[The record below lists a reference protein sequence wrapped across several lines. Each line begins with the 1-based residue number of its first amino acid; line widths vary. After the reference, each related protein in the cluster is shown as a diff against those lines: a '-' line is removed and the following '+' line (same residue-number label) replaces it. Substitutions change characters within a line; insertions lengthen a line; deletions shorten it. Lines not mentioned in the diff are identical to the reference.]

1 MELPLSCAE
10 TLSSRSWID
19 RLGERLCHFSE
30 TPKVLEDLQCFRL
43 FRLMCMKTSLGI
55 VANAR
60 LPNHSALS
68 VRLKRI
74 PSIQRKIERSTTNL
88 SQVDDIIGLR
98 IICQSV
104 SDAVALSSRME
115 SVSNHKRTK
124 NYIREPRN
132 TGYRAIHHIF
142 EFSQEFPQSDKF
154 LRVSFE
160 VQVRT
165 YYQHMWAIYSESF
178 GERAKEGVA
187 NSETKRELSS
197 RSEQIREWEEKYPS
211 EIQKDLPRLTD
222 TYNLAVVLRREG
234 HDAECYFFQRD
245 YQSAVDQLMYWEML
259 STKSRD
265 NTLLLAGMSKT
276 EEKSVQDILKLT
288 HPTFFGIR
296 YPPQSWIPPV

>member
-19 RLGERLCHFSE
+19 RLGERLCKSSS
-30 TPKVLEDLQCFRL
+30 TPKVLEDIQCFRL
-43 FRLMCMKTSLGI
+43 FRLMCMNTSLDI
-55 VANAR
+55 VAKAR
-60 LPNHSALS
+60 PPNHSVLS

-98 IICQSV
+98 IICQSF
-104 SDAVALSSRME
+104 SDVVALSSRME
-115 SVSNHKRTK
+115 SVSNHKKTK
-124 NYIREPRN
+124 SYIDKPRN
-132 TGYRAIHHIF
+132 TGYRATHHIF
-142 EFSQEFPQSDKF
+142 GFTQKFPQSDKV
-154 LRVSFE
+154 LHVSFE

-165 YYQHMWAIYSESF
+165 YYQHMWAVYSESF

-234 HDAECYFFQRD
+234 HDVECYFFQRD

>member
-104 SDAVALSSRME
+104 SDAVALSSRMK
-115 SVSNHKRTK
+115 SVSNHKK
-124 NYIREPRN
+124 QK
-132 TGYRAIHHIF
+132 AISTNHEILAT
-142 EFSQEFPQSDKF
+142 ELPITF
-154 LRVSFE
+154 L
-160 VQVRT
+160 
-165 YYQHMWAIYSESF
+165 
-178 GERAKEGVA
+178 
-187 NSETKRELSS
+187 
-197 RSEQIREWEEKYPS
+197 
-211 EIQKDLPRLTD
+211 
-222 TYNLAVVLRREG
+222 
-234 HDAECYFFQRD
+234 
-245 YQSAVDQLMYWEML
+245 
-259 STKSRD
+259 
-265 NTLLLAGMSKT
+265 
-276 EEKSVQDILKLT
+276 
-288 HPTFFGIR
+288 
-296 YPPQSWIPPV
+296 

>member
-19 RLGERLCHFSE
+19 RLGERLCKFSS
-30 TPKVLEDLQCFRL
+30 TPKVLDDIQCFRL

-60 LPNHSALS
+60 LPDHSVIS

-98 IICQSV
+98 IICQSL
-104 SDAVALSSRME
+104 SDAVELSSRME
-115 SVSNHKRTK
+115 SVSNHKRIK
-124 NYIREPRN
+124 NYISEPRN
-132 TGYRAIHHIF
+132 TGYRATHHIF

-160 VQVRT
+160 VQIRT
-165 YYQHMWAIYSESF
+165 YRQHMWAIYSESF

-197 RSEQIREWEEKYPS
+197 LSERIREWEEKYPS
-211 EIQKDLPRLTD
+211 VIQKNLPRLTD
-222 TYNLAVVLRREG
+222 TYNLAVVLCREG
-234 HDAECYFFQRD
+234 HDADCYFFQQD
-245 YQSAVDQLMYWEML
+245 YQSAVDQLMYWEMF
-259 STKSRD
+259 SIKSRD

-276 EEKSVQDILKLT
+276 EEKNVQDILKLT
-288 HPTFFGIR
+288 HPTFFGIS